1 MIKSTFTT
9 VSRTVPTLKQA
20 GFGKL
25 GVVTKALNHSTK
37 YREGQVFLTGA
48 FSLMF
53 LWDGGIQEKSDESYE
68 VKWLEPGEKVTLEQE

>member
-1 MIKSTFTT
+1 MIKSTYTAA
-9 VSRTVPTLKQA
+9 SRIVPTLTQA
-20 GFGKL
+20 AFGKL
-25 GVVTKALNHSTK
+25 GVVTKALDGWNK
-37 YREGQVFLTGA
+37 QREGQVFLTGA